1 MPATAFEPGV
11 ALSKETWN
19 MARMITESPRE
30 AENLVQAIC
39 RGVSH
44 LSNQERSLAVMLYTN
59 LLASKV
65 MTLH

>member
-1 MPATAFEPGV
+1 MITTEFESRV
-11 ALSKETWN
+11 ALSTETWN

-44 LSNQERSLAVMLYTN
+44 LSNQERSMAVMLYTN

>member
-1 MPATAFEPGV
+1 
-11 ALSKETWN
+11 
-19 MARMITESPRE
+19 MITESPRE
-30 AENLVQAIC
+30 GEDLVQAIC

-44 LSNQERSLAVMLYTN
+44 LSNQERSMAVMLYTN